1 MLQPLTVVFRNA
13 IKIPSSSRF
22 AWIRADTADVNFPGD
37 YRWMQSQITSDDFL
51 CILEEGQV
59 VHLPA
64 QINHFSRVDAYLPVF
79 ATSISATGMNF

>member
-37 YRWMQSQITSDDFL
+37 YQWMQSQITSDD
-51 CILEEGQV
+51 LEEGQV

-64 QINHFSRVDAYLPVF
+64 QINDFSRVDADLPVF